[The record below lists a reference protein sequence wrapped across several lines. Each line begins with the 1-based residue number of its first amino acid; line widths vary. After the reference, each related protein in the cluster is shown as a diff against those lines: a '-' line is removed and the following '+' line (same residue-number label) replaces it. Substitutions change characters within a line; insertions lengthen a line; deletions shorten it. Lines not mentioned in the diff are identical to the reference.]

1 MLKPD
6 EFALNHVTL
15 IEDGAATLD
24 SSILIQG
31 GCIKAIKAGQ
41 VSHVRTL
48 RSVDGHGWL
57 VSPGLVDL
65 QINGAYGHDF
75 TQDPGAISIVAERL
89 PETGVVAFLPTIIT
103 SPIQEYPAKLR
114 TVLAAIGHE
123 RGARVLGAHLEGPFL
138 NPEKRGAHNPKL
150 FCPGGLSALAC
161 YSPLEAV
168 RLVTL
173 APEMPGGLAAV
184 RWLSQRGVIV
194 SAGHSAATSDQ
205 ALEAI
210 EAGISFVTHLFN
222 AMPALHHRQPGLTG
236 LALTSPTLR
245 CGLIADGVHVH
256 PLMVRL
262 AWQCRGTKRITLV
275 TDSMAAMGM
284 PEGRYPISGQTVIV
298 NNQDA
303 RLKDGTLAGSIL
315 CMDQAVRNMV
325 AFSGCSPAEALR
337 AASTTPL
344 EVLGL
349 GDRMGHLLPGFPAD
363 LLILNEALQVE
374 ATLVRGHVVYA
385 TPQAQERL
393 GVYRV

>member
-1 MLKPD
+1 MFKPD
-6 EFALNHVTL
+6 EFTLNHVTL
-15 IEDGAATLD
+15 IEDGAATPD
-24 SSILIQG
+24 SSIVIQG

-41 VSHVRTL
+41 VSSAHTL
-48 RSVDGHGWL
+48 RPVDGHGWL

-75 TQDPGAISIVAERL
+75 TQDPGSISRVAERL
-89 PETGVVAFLPTIIT
+89 TETGVVTFLPTIIT

-114 TVLAAIGHE
+114 AVSAAIGDE
-123 RGARVLGAHLEGPFL
+123 RGSRVLGAHLEGPFL
-138 NPEKRGAHNPKL
+138 NPEKRGAHDPML
-150 FCPGGLSALAC
+150 FCPGDLSALA
-161 YSPLEAV
+161 YYAPLEAV

-173 APEMPGGLAAV
+173 APEMPAGLAAAK
-184 RWLSQRGVIV
+184 WLSQRGVLV

-210 EAGISFVTHLFN
+210 EAGIGYVTHLFN
-222 AMPALHHRQPGLTG
+222 SMPALHHRQPGLTG
-236 LALTSPTLR
+236 LALTSPYLR

-262 AWQCRGTKRITLV
+262 AWQCRGAKGITLV

-284 PEGRYPISGQTVIV
+284 PEGTYPIGEQTVIV
-298 NNQDA
+298 NNQNA

-344 EVLGL
+344 EVL
-349 GDRMGHLLPGFPAD
+349 
-363 LLILNEALQVE
+363 V
-374 ATLVRGHVVYA
+374 
-385 TPQAQERL
+385 
-393 GVYRV
+393 